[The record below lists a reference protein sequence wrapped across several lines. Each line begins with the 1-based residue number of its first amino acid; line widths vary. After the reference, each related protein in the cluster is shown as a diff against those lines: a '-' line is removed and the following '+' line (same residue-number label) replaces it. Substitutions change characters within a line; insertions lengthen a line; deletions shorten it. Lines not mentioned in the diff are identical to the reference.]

1 MSTVNSASQSF
12 RLIGI
17 VDTASFSCGWIRSS
31 FDFSDPLAL
40 FDSQGKFRLLTNLK
54 ASRVRCYCGLCSRTL
69 MVAVCPVWGTCIVRQ
84 GYWYCLLKGYTCIV
98 RQGYTGIVLSSCP
111 LGLHLYCPLGLH
123 LYCPSGLR
131 TALVLSVRATSYICI
146 VRQGYT
152 SWHSDYM
159 VLYVLYRPFR
169 EMRVALPGYG
179 YSSRKSSATQ
189 SYRCMLGLFVF
200 P

>member
-31 FDFSDPLAL
+31 FDFSDHLAL
-40 FDSQGKFRLLTNLK
+40 FDSQGKFRLLTNSK
-54 ASRVRCYCGLCSRTL
+54 ASRVRCYCSLCSRTL
-69 MVAVCPVWGTCIVRQ
+69 MVVVCPVWGTCIVRQ

-123 LYCPSGLR
+123 LYCPVKATLVFSVR
-131 TALVLSVRATSYICI
+131 ATLVLSVRATRCTGI

-152 SWHSDYM
+152 SNI
-159 VLYVLYRPFR
+159 VR
-169 EMRVALPGYG
+169 
-179 YSSRKSSATQ
+179 
-189 SYRCMLGLFVF
+189 
-200 P
+200 